1 MRSSNLRQFPDTLAP
16 LGGVLLKRAPLSQ
29 AARAERLLD
38 EARRRAQR
46 LVRDAEREADACRAH
61 AATAGYEAG
70 FARAIAELAAG
81 VERIDAQRATLLE
94 RVVDDVRRSLEHLL
108 DDPDLLLRI
117 VNALASRR
125 ACATD
130 RPLRVSVP
138 PHAKRIAPAIRE
150 RLNDAYTSAQV
161 VVADTR
167 TFVVESGEDILE
179 FDPRAVARALG
190 DAALAACRA
199 AAATAA
205 TAADGALA
213 RRAALDAP
221 HPLERG
227 TAHGA
232 AAIDDDR
239 PRASLDTSTAQE
251 PCDDP
256 AANRDAHA
264 D

>member
-46 LVRDAEREADACRAH
+46 LVREADACRAH

-150 RLNDAYTSAQV
+150 RLNDAYPSAQV

-199 AAATAA
+199 AAA

>member
-150 RLNDAYTSAQV
+150 RLNDAYPSAQV

-199 AAATAA
+199 AAA

-251 PCDDP
+251 PRDDP

>member
-1 MRSSNLRQFPDTLAP
+1 FPDTLAP

-38 EARRRAQR
+38 QARRRAQR

-94 RVVDDVRRSLEHLL
+94 RVVDDVRRSLERLL

-117 VNALASRR
+117 VDALASRR
-125 ACATD
+125 ACAAD

-138 PHAKRIAPAIRE
+138 THAKRIAPAIRE
-150 RLNDAYTSAQV
+150 RLNDAYPLAQV

-167 TFVVESGEDILE
+167 TFVVESDEAILE
-179 FDPRAVARALG
+179 FDPRDIARELG

-199 AAATAA
+199 AVG
-205 TAADGALA
+205 TAADDEFA
-213 RRAALDAP
+213 RRATIDARRGP
-221 HPLERG
+221 ERS
-227 TAHGA
+227 A
-232 AAIDDDR
+232 ARDATAIDGDR
-239 PRASLDTSTAQE
+239 PPTRADTSTEQE
-251 PCDDP
+251 PCHD
-256 AANRDAHA
+256 ALASHDAHA

>member
-150 RLNDAYTSAQV
+150 RLNDAYPSAQV

-179 FDPRAVARALG
+179 FDPRAVARAL
-190 DAALAACRA
+190 
-199 AAATAA
+199 
-205 TAADGALA
+205 
-213 RRAALDAP
+213 
-221 HPLERG
+221 
-227 TAHGA
+227 
-232 AAIDDDR
+232 
-239 PRASLDTSTAQE
+239 
-251 PCDDP
+251 
-256 AANRDAHA
+256 
-264 D
+264 

>member
-150 RLNDAYTSAQV
+150 RLNDAYPSAHV
-161 VVADTR
+161 
-167 TFVVESGEDILE
+167 
-179 FDPRAVARALG
+179 LG
-190 DAALAACRA
+190 PHPPTLAAPPRDVPPQFAPQASCPASRLPPLPPLLRA
-199 AAATAA
+199 P
-205 TAADGALA
+205 
-213 RRAALDAP
+213 RP
-221 HPLERG
+221 PP
-227 TAHGA
+227 
-232 AAIDDDR
+232 R
-239 PRASLDTSTAQE
+239 PRPT
-251 PCDDP
+251 PPPRP
-256 AANRDAHA
+256 AVR
-264 D
+264 

>member
-150 RLNDAYTSAQV
+150 RLNDAYPSAQV

-179 FDPRAVARALG
+179 FDPRAVARARLAMRRSPH
-190 DAALAACRA
+190 AARPPRPPRPTP
-199 AAATAA
+199 TARSR
-205 TAADGALA
+205 GA
-213 RRAALDAP
+213 RRSTRRIRSHTARRRSTMIGRAP
-221 HPLERG
+221 PRHFNR
-227 TAHGA
+227 TGA
-232 AAIDDDR
+232 MR
-239 PRASLDTSTAQE
+239 
-251 PCDDP
+251 
-256 AANRDAHA
+256 
-264 D
+264 